1 MGSNTAGLQMNTGS
15 QNEGEVEHPALVP
28 GIWTVTEMTAQAQT
42 LPCTDARFTPQARGS
57 EQVLPRVV
65 FGTFEHRYEYDALK
79 VDDPILH
86 RGLCT
91 RTIIVYLSMNR
102 SNSIETV
109 KRDRTKKRARR
120 QKRKH
125 KTDQDRSHSLVTI
138 FQTQPFERPLNK

>member
-1 MGSNTAGLQMNTGS
+1 MA
-15 QNEGEVEHPALVP
+15 AR
-28 GIWTVTEMTAQAQT
+28 AQT
-42 LPCTDARFTPQARGS
+42 LCLALLYG
-57 EQVLPRVV
+57 LPPSPSIETGAPI
-65 FGTFEHRYEYDALK
+65 GTFGHRYEYVALK
-79 VDDPILH
+79 VDDPILP

-91 RTIIVYLSMNR
+91 RTIVVYLSMNR

-138 FQTQPFERPLNK
+138 FQTQPFERPLSK